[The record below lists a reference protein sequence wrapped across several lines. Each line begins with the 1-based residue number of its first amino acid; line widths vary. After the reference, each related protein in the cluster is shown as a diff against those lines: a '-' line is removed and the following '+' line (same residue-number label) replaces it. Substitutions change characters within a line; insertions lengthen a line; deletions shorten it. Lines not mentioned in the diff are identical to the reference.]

1 MPVKRIFADTSALVA
16 LKDAG
21 DRQHKAALKCLEA
34 LLQGPPVQ
42 LVITNAVL
50 GEVHAYFCR
59 TPEVALAYVEHLL
72 EGPLFRLVR
81 ISERD
86 ERDALEIL
94 RGSRD
99 KSYSWV
105 DSTSFALMESLG
117 IRSVFAFDRHF
128 RQRGRQQVI
137 P

>member
-1 MPVKRIFADTSALVA
+1 MKPIFADSSALVA

-21 DRQHKAALKCLEA
+21 DRHHKAALNCLDR

-42 LVITNAVL
+42 LVLTNFIL

-59 TPEVALAYVEHLL
+59 APEVALAYVDHLL

-86 ERDALEIL
+86 ERNALEIL

-99 KSYSWV
+99 KTYSWV

-117 IRSVFAFDRHF
+117 IRCVFAFDRHF